1 MLKYCSTITLW
12 GTDTISDDELQN
24 LKLFVR
30 DIGVERVFV
39 DTSYDL
45 NNLQTDYEGK
55 VNNLTVVKC

>member
-1 MLKYCSTITLW
+1 MKYCSTITLW

-45 NNLQTDYEGK
+45 NNLQTDYERK